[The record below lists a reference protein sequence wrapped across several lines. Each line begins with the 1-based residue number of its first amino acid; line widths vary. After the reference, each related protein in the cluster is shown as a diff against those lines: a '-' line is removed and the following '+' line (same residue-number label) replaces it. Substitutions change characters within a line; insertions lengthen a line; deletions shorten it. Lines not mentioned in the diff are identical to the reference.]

1 MKLAKKTP
9 SHIMIRLTKSFLMV
23 STSLQISIDFAV
35 YNNQHILVVKDRVS
49 GLIWGKVTKNHTS
62 DKAFK
67 RVMEWSYRVG
77 IPM

>member
-35 YNNQHILVVKDRVS
+35 YNNQHILVVKESQVS
-49 GLIWGKVTKNHTS
+49 SGE
-62 DKAFK
+62 
-67 RVMEWSYRVG
+67 R
-77 IPM
+77 